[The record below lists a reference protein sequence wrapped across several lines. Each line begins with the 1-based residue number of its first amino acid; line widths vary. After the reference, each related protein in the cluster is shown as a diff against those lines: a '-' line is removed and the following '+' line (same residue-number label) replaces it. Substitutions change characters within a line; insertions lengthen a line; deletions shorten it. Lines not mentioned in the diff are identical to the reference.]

1 MTKEKALKR
10 GLGVA
15 AVILA
20 VMILVNL
27 CTVIISA
34 GHTGVVSTFGR
45 ISEDVLQEGFHMKA
59 PWRKVTIMDNRIS
72 KLEVETEAFSSDLQT
87 ISVNL
92 AVNYRVDTAKSYYII
107 KNIGRSYEGVLVTP
121 TVNEVLKSILSSY
134 TAEQSITNRALISSD
149 ILDGLNAKLNTSGIY
164 VSDINIIDFDFSDTY
179 IDAIEAKQVAEQ
191 QKLKAQIEQ
200 EQLTMEKEAQAKR
213 EIIAAEAAL
222 EVSKI
227 EAEAVEYAGQKEA
240 AANKAISESVTPE
253 LVEYYKIQRWDGA
266 LPGITGAD
274 SIITMVSPDGTAA
287 GTAQQ
292 TE

>member
-59 PWRKVTIMDNRIS
+59 PWQKVTIMDNRIS

-179 IDAIEAKQVAEQ
+179 IDAIEAKQVAFARRPLQ
-191 QKLKAQIEQ
+191 ADFG
-200 EQLTMEKEAQAKR
+200 EA
-213 EIIAAEAAL
+213 
-222 EVSKI
+222 
-227 EAEAVEYAGQKEA
+227 
-240 AANKAISESVTPE
+240 
-253 LVEYYKIQRWDGA
+253 
-266 LPGITGAD
+266 
-274 SIITMVSPDGTAA
+274 
-287 GTAQQ
+287 
-292 TE
+292 